1 MVTVIIEQE
10 KHPSVPLF
18 LVGHSMGGM
27 IALRCV
33 IRSVLMISDDC
44 PPFTLPPC
52 MLAFHDQMFP
62 ENVSVDNVDRNAQES
77 RTVPWLCSQWSPHSA
92 WISGIFCK
100 NSI

>member
-1 MVTVIIEQE
+1 MVTVIMMVTIHIEQE

-33 IRSVLMISDDC
+33 IRSVLMISDDH
-44 PPFTLPPC
+44 PPFNLPPLRWRC
-52 MLAFHDQMFP
+52 MLAFHNQMIP

-77 RTVPWLCSQWSPHSA
+77 RTVSWLCS
-92 WISGIFCK
+92 
-100 NSI
+100 